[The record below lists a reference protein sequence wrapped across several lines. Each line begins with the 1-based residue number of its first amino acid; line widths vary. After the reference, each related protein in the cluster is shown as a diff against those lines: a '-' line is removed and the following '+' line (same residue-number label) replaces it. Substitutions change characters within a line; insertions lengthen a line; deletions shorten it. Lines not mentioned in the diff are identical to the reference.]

1 MLHDTEQHLPGW
13 FVWAGLLTL
22 TIRTYKLRGEK
33 GSFIRFPGKT
43 GKKTSI
49 ERLSHILPPSPTHRS
64 TFFIFPFHCRSNEI
78 EQSFW
83 MERRNYNSN
92 GDYDLAFTYDKG
104 HIEHPVSKLDT
115 LAGIAIKYG
124 VEVADIKKMNGL
136 ATDLQMFARKSLQ
149 IPLPGKHPPSPCLT
163 NASETLGQN
172 NSEQISPHH
181 VQCDLIDSFQS
192 LRLTMYPQRNVSPA
206 MSSLQGFYGL
216 RPMNQTTTSEGFEM
230 AICKKGES
238 KYFEDSPFLRPSP
251 GSRQKSRSLAN
262 CLVDHNGELAD
273 NIPIPYIGESDSDKR
288 NEKPVRRRQK
298 SVDDFTCRTPEM
310 LLKEENSIAS
320 GFSGITGKG
329 LALRPKSASRT
340 TSPADGVGGG
350 LNPIP
355 IDNLLADRLSGV
367 RKSSSLSSLHDPDGS
382 SSSSSV
388 RPSSMWSLKPDLQA
402 LSSVA
407 ITKPIFDGLP
417 KPITGRRNKAA
428 ID

>member
-1 MLHDTEQHLPGW
+1 
-13 FVWAGLLTL
+13 
-22 TIRTYKLRGEK
+22 
-33 GSFIRFPGKT
+33 
-43 GKKTSI
+43 
-49 ERLSHILPPSPTHRS
+49 
-64 TFFIFPFHCRSNEI
+64 
-78 EQSFW
+78 

-92 GDYDLAFTYDKG
+92 GDYDFAFTYDKG

-163 NASETLGQN
+163 NASETSGQN

-192 LRLTMYPQRNVSPA
+192 LRLTTSPQRNVSPA

-230 AICKKGES
+230 AICRKGES
-238 KYFEDSPFLRPSP
+238 KYFEDSPFLWPSP
-251 GSRQKSRSLAN
+251 GVNLPLVSRQKSRSLAN
-262 CLVDHNGELAD
+262 GLVDHNGELAD
-273 NIPIPYIGESDSDKR
+273 KIPVPYFGESDSGKR

-298 SVDDFTCRTPEM
+298 SEDDFTSRTPEM
-310 LLKEENSIAS
+310 LLKEENSIVS
-320 GFSGITGKG
+320 GFSGLTGKG
-329 LALRPKSASRT
+329 LALRAKSASRT
-340 TSPADGVGGG
+340 ASPADGVGGG
-350 LNPIP
+350 LG
-355 IDNLLADRLSGV
+355 DYLLACGV
-367 RKSSSLSSLHDPDGS
+367 RKSSSMSSLHDSDGS

-388 RPSSMWSLKPDLQA
+388 WPSSMWSLKPDLQA

>member
-1 MLHDTEQHLPGW
+1 
-13 FVWAGLLTL
+13 
-22 TIRTYKLRGEK
+22 
-33 GSFIRFPGKT
+33 
-43 GKKTSI
+43 
-49 ERLSHILPPSPTHRS
+49 
-64 TFFIFPFHCRSNEI
+64 
-78 EQSFW
+78 

-92 GDYDLAFTYDKG
+92 GDFDLAFTYDKG

-163 NASETLGQN
+163 NASETSGQN
-172 NSEQISPHH
+172 NSEQIPPHH
-181 VQCDLIDSFQS
+181 VQCNLIDSFQS
-192 LRLTMYPQRNVSPA
+192 LRLTTSPQRNVSPA

-216 RPMNQTTTSEGFEM
+216 RPMNQTITSEGFEM
-230 AICKKGES
+230 AICRKGES
-238 KYFEDSPFLRPSP
+238 KYFEDSPFLRPSLGVNLP
-251 GSRQKSRSLAN
+251 LGLGQESRSLAN
-262 CLVDHNGELAD
+262 GLVDHNGELAD
-273 NIPIPYIGESDSDKR
+273 KIPVPCIGESDSDKW

-298 SVDDFTCRTPEM
+298 SEHDFTCRTPEM
-310 LLKEENSIAS
+310 LLKDENSIVS

-329 LALRPKSASRT
+329 LALRPKSTGKGLALRPKSASRT
-340 TSPADGVGGG
+340 ALPADGVGGG

-355 IDNLLADRLSGV
+355 LGLGDYLLADRLSGV
-367 RKSSSLSSLHDPDGS
+367 RKSSSMSSLHDRDGS

-388 RPSSMWSLKPDLQA
+388 RPSSMWSLKPDLQV

-417 KPITGRRNKAA
+417 KPITGRKYKAA